1 MLWKNVSHLIFI
13 IALQWPTLSQF
24 VLSLI
29 SPVSRLL
36 PKFVVTAEELREQLR
51 RGGWNKALVLL
62 SESCLRQSDRF
73 WQSFP
78 NQQSALSFD
87 VWTFGLFSRAPHSPW
102 VAARRSR
109 ELRWD
114 ALFSFLL
121 CIKMVLGD
129 SSPSGRKPWK
139 LWIFS
144 MRCITN
150 CADSQPCLSS
160 LTWAIKYLFSSPPQL
175 N

>member
-36 PKFVVTAEELREQLR
+36 PKFVVTAEELGEQLR

-62 SESCLRQSDRF
+62 SESCLRQSDCF

-78 NQQSALSFD
+78 NQRSALSFD
-87 VWTFGLFSRAPHSPW
+87 VWTFGLFSRAPHIPW

-109 ELRWD
+109 ELR
-114 ALFSFLL
+114 AAVGCFILFPLVHQNGSGRFFSFRQETLKTRDLFNEMHYKL
-121 CIKMVLGD
+121 C
-129 SSPSGRKPWK
+129 W
-139 LWIFS
+139 
-144 MRCITN
+144 
-150 CADSQPCLSS
+150 
-160 LTWAIKYLFSSPPQL
+160 
-175 N
+175 